1 MAITVEFYLFAKK
14 KNSTLRPSGDSHSYQ
29 CVLKDGC
36 GVINPVLLLDL
47 KDETLSPARLN
58 YAYIANFGRYY
69 YVREWNYDRGLWTAS
84 LTVDPL
90 ASWKESIGAES
101 YYCTRSYIP
110 GRLRSVAEQNI
121 ADGLYPCTSA
131 SNAKMVVGTSP
142 WAKSLDDGCYIV
154 STMSSDSSG
163 IGGMSTYVLNAS
175 QFGALK
181 SFMFSSPAY
190 LGIDDSELSE
200 GLQKMSYNPGDY
212 ILSAMWLPVKATA
225 GQATT
230 VKFGWWD
237 SGVSANLITAK
248 GVVSSTVDFT
258 IDRHP
263 QAGNEYKYLN
273 GAPYTKY
280 QLYAPPFG
288 LIELSPSDYI
298 VADEQTSPNKFS
310 CIVDIDVIS
319 GDGTMSIVYNTIVKS
334 VHTAHCAVDIN
345 LGSIVVNASSI
356 LQGDTFGNLLNAG
369 LGAVSSLFS
378 GGSSTDILQ
387 SGFAALSSHTLGA
400 KGGGLSAFTARSWI
414 LTESFAQ
421 MMEPEPEEF
430 GYPTCGMEKPEE
442 GAFYRMANPHVKIAG
457 TEGEIN
463 QIVAE
468 MEAGFFYE

>member
-1 MAITVEFYLFAKK
+1 MAIEVKFYIFSKK
-14 KNSTLRPSGDSHSYQ
+14 KNSTLRPSGESRTYQ
-29 CVLKDGC
+29 CTLKDGC
-36 GVINPVLLLDL
+36 GVINPVLML
-47 KDETLSPARLN
+47 EAYNPSMLN
-58 YAYIANFGRYY
+58 YAHIAMFNRYY
-69 YVREWNYDRGLWTAS
+69 YVREWVYDRGLWTAS

-90 ASWKESIGAES
+90 ASWKDSIGEQS

-110 GRLRSVAEQNI
+110 GRLRSPAEQNI

-142 WAKSLDDGCYIV
+142 WAKSLDEGCYIV
-154 STMSSDSSG
+154 STMSSDASG

-190 LGIDDSELSE
+190 LGIDDNELSE
-200 GLQKMSYNPGDY
+200 GLQKMAYNPGDY
-212 ILSAMWLPVKATA
+212 ILSAMWLPVKAA
-225 GQATT
+225 EGRATT

-298 VADEQTSPNKFS
+298 VADEEFSPDKITCN
-310 CIVDIDVIS
+310 VDIDVIS

-369 LGAVSSLFS
+369 LGAVSSLFA
-378 GGSSTDILQ
+378 GGSGTDILQ

-400 KGGGLSAFTARSWI
+400 KGGGLSAFTTRSWI

-421 MMEPEPEEF
+421 MMEPAPEEF
-430 GYPTCGMEKPEE
+430 GYPTCGMEKPEK
-442 GAFYRMANPHVKIAG
+442 GAFYRMAKPHVKIAG